1 MKDFSLGIDFNKLI
15 NEYPNVKS
23 LINQLENYG
32 ELFLFGGA
40 IREYNDTKFSK
51 IPRDFDIVINKKD
64 KNLNLDNIL
73 KKFSYKKNRFNG
85 YKLKID
91 SLEFDIWELENTW
104 AFKENKVKCL
114 QGEYSKKLQET
125 VFLNIDSLVYNL
137 NTQELYDD
145 KYMDAMKKK
154 ELDVVL
160 EENPFKELNLIRA
173 LIFKRKYNMSLSKQL
188 KSIFKDYVRSNDNYI
203 NSLYEIQ
210 FKHYNEYKLDK
221 NTIEKEINSIIN

>member
-23 LINQLENYG
+23 LINQLGKYG

-40 IREYNDTKFSK
+40 IREYNDTKFSE
-51 IPRDFDIVINKKD
+51 IPRDFDIVIDKKD
-64 KNLNLDNIL
+64 KNLNLDDIL

-173 LIFKRKYNMSLSKQL
+173 LIFKRKYNMALSKQL

-210 FKHYNEYKLDK
+210 FKHYNEYKIDK